1 MISILFF
8 PILPGWHQKPLIEV
22 FKCYFTLI
30 DVENV
35 IHSDQDEHILSR
47 LFSIFFLLIPT
58 ETEILLISASVF
70 HCDIICS
77 HQFHIEH
84 FDVHIFSFNNWAPSI
99 ILYHGRNCI
108 PEKLRF
114 ANRYKNCPILYAACA
129 LISFMVLLSQTSLH
143 LS

>member
-1 MISILFF
+1 MYPLNFCIQKRETYLFPQSLWF
-8 PILPGWHQKPLIEV
+8 LYYFLPVLPGWRQKPLIEV

-47 LFSIFFLLIPT
+47 LFSIFFSLIPL

-70 HCDIICS
+70 HCDIICN

-84 FDVHIFSFNNWAPSI
+84 FDVHISSFNNLSAVYHLIPWPHLHPWKITVRKSI
-99 ILYHGRNCI
+99 
-108 PEKLRF
+108 
-114 ANRYKNCPILYAACA
+114 
-129 LISFMVLLSQTSLH
+129 
-143 LS
+143 